1 MHKIDKVA
9 HGLTYDGLTRWW
21 AEQCGAPGLIAHPGG
36 MWENEECTLM
46 AAEDAWPLMSDDM
59 AADVWHTQNA
69 VNSWANLTADLDGS
83 DAQVESVTVA
93 VPGHVEVTFD
103 GHYATI
109 RAEGAETIIEDELG
123 VGTYLIEQVR
133 DRLYGDEPIPG
144 PVCEVCG
151 DPLDDDQK
159 TLSLGQANVLLCE
172 ADLADHEAGQRERAD
187 EDLAWKQGCGR

>member
-9 HGLTYDGLTRWW
+9 HGLTYDGLTGLTRWW
-21 AEQCGAPGLIAHPGG
+21 AEQNGAPSLKPHLSG
-36 MWENEECTLM
+36 MWEDDEGNLI
-46 AAEDAWPLMSDDM
+46 ASEDAWPLMSDDM

-69 VNSWANLTADLDGS
+69 VNSWANLTVDLDGH

-133 DRLYGDEPIPG
+133 DRI
-144 PVCEVCG
+144 
-151 DPLDDDQK
+151 
-159 TLSLGQANVLLCE
+159 
-172 ADLADHEAGQRERAD
+172 
-187 EDLAWKQGCGR
+187 